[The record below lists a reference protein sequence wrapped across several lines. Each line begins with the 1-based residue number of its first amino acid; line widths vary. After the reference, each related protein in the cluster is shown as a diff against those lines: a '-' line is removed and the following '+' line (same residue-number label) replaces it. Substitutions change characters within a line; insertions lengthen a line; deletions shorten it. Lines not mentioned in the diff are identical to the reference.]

1 MKILTLSLLITVISV
16 CGAFAQGKK
25 ETGPNFDIVDF
36 NKKVETAEWLVRYDV
51 VAWKTTD
58 VLVAQDKAELTKLGP
73 EWFCIEDK
81 GKGLWHALYGRI
93 EAGTYNVAV
102 HYLMDAAGK
111 ITKTSEKLDQKML
124 DGYAAALA
132 TARVRLE
139 TKVPKGAVK
148 FNQYIRRDS
157 DGTFEVWMMPAFQT
171 NGVAVFGGEG
181 IYRLNAAGDKIT
193 SDSSY
198 FQPALRGFQATPP
211 REIWLNYSELEKPTL
226 GSVFFVLYYKEYF
239 TSIMIDNAASTSTLI
254 KDPKNGEYMWVNIE
268 KDLREHP
275 PSVKP
280 KKP

>member
-1 MKILTLSLLITVISV
+1 MKILTIALLITISISV
-16 CGAFAQGKK
+16 GFGQEKK
-25 ETGPNFDIVDF
+25 TAGPDFDVVDF
-36 NKKVETAEWLVRYDV
+36 NKKAEIAQWLVEYDN

-93 EAGTYNVAV
+93 ENGTYNVAV

-124 DGYAAALA
+124 DGYATALA

-139 TKVPKGAVK
+139 TKIPKGSVK

-157 DGTFEVWMMPAFQT
+157 DGTFEVWMLPAFQT

-211 REIWLNYSELEKPTL
+211 REIWLNYSELNKPTL
-226 GSVFFVLYYKEYF
+226 GSIFFVLYYKEYF
-239 TSIMIDNAASTSTLI
+239 TKIFIDNAKGTSTLI
-254 KDPKNGEYMWVNIE
+254 KDPKSGEYMWVNIE
-268 KDLREHP
+268 KNLPEHP
-275 PSVKP
+275 PAVKP
-280 KKP
+280 EKP